1 MNKSP
6 EIKELAKALAT
17 FHAQVGKVKKEA
29 QNPFFKSKYASLSN
43 ILDVIGEPLQKAG
56 LVFSQ
61 FPDEF
66 ELTTIL
72 IHTESGQYLEASYA
86 MPVAKENDPQ
96 AVGSA
101 ISYAR
106 RYAIGSILCLN
117 IDEDDDGEKAMNRTK
132 LVKYKLTKNS
142 PKWSDAVKYV
152 AQGGDTAKIAEKYDI
167 SNKDLMDLAVEAGL

>member
-17 FHAQVGKVKKEA
+17 FHAQVGKIKKEA

-43 ILDVIGEPLQKAG
+43 ILDVIAEPLQKAG

-106 RYAIGSILCLN
+106 RYAIGAILCLN

-132 LVKYKLTKNS
+132 MVKYKLTKNS
-142 PKWSDAVKYV
+142 PKWGEAVKYV
-152 AQGGDTAKIAEKYDI
+152 AGGGDTAKIAEKYDI
-167 SNKDLMDLAVEAGL
+167 SNKDLMDLAAEAGL

>member
-1 MNKSP
+1 MNKSS

-72 IHTESGQYLEASYA
+72 IHTESGQTL
-86 MPVAKENDPQ
+86 KK
-96 AVGSA
+96 G
-101 ISYAR
+101 
-106 RYAIGSILCLN
+106 
-117 IDEDDDGEKAMNRTK
+117 
-132 LVKYKLTKNS
+132 
-142 PKWSDAVKYV
+142 
-152 AQGGDTAKIAEKYDI
+152 
-167 SNKDLMDLAVEAGL
+167 